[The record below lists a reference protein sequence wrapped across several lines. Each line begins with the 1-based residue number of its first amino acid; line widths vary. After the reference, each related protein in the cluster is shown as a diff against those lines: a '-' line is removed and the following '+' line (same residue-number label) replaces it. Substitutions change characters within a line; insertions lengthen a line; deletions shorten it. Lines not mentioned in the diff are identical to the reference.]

1 MFKVAKLLII
11 ALLAVSCTKEP
22 EPKPTTPLVI
32 KTTNGDARFMVE
44 VANTPEDLQ
53 TGLMYR
59 TNLAFNSGMIFNIYP
74 VRPTAMWM
82 KNTKIPLDMLFV
94 APDGSVSMIKE
105 NAQPMSEDLIISRDP
120 VRAVIE
126 LNAGQVRRN
135 QIKVGDKVTHMLLN
149 SLLDTKTPG
158 PEAEAEAE
166 NAPAPKVAEQPAADI
181 PVPELQIEPKV
192 ATPAAETQAEAPKAP
207 QPAAP
212 AAPAV
217 APKIPVPAPAEP
229 KVPVPAPAM

>member
-1 MFKVAKLLII
+1 
-11 ALLAVSCTKEP
+11 
-22 EPKPTTPLVI
+22 
-32 KTTNGDARFMVE
+32 
-44 VANTPEDLQ
+44 
-53 TGLMYR
+53 
-59 TNLAFNSGMIFNIYP
+59 
-74 VRPTAMWM
+74 M

-94 APDGSVSMIKE
+94 APDGSISMIKE

-166 NAPAPKVAEQPAADI
+166 KAKATTPETKTTEEV
-181 PVPELQIEPKV
+181 PVPELKIEPK
-192 ATPAAETQAEAPKAP
+192 ETAPTAEAPKAEAP
-207 QPAAP
+207 TALQPTSP
-212 AAPAV
+212 A
-217 APKIPVPAPAEP
+217 APKIPAPAPTPTAP
-229 KVPVPAPAM
+229 KLPVPAPSM

>member
-1 MFKVAKLLII
+1 MLKFARLFII
-11 ALLAVSCTKEP
+11 ALLAVACTKEP

-32 KTTNGDARFMVE
+32 KTTNGDARFSVE

-59 TNLAFNSGMIFNIYP
+59 TNLAFNSGMTFNIYP

-94 APDGSVSMIKE
+94 APDGSISMIKE

-158 PEAEAEAE
+158 PEAEVEAE
-166 NAPAPKVAEQPAADI
+166 KAQATAQNTQPTADV
-181 PVPELQIEPKV
+181 PVPELKIEPKEV
-192 ATPAAETQAEAPKAP
+192 APTIEAPKAETPKAP
-207 QPAAP
+207 QPVAPTAAP
-212 AAPAV
+212 KLPT
-217 APKIPVPAPAEP
+217 PAPVAP
-229 KVPVPAPAM
+229 KVPVPAPSM